1 MNVKLRTFAKDTLFT
16 TGTSLIN
23 LSLGI
28 GLSVVLAR
36 GLGPTDKGLYTMA
49 ALFPT
54 LIITFSNLGMG
65 AASVFFS
72 AKDRFPRAVLF
83 GNNTLVGLGLGSI
96 GILVGLLLLTAF
108 PNLVFPEVDRW
119 LLALA
124 LVLAPID
131 LFRLHVGKQMLLGTR
146 QIGKYNLSSLLYSA
160 IFLLS
165 LLVALIAF
173 KTGVQG
179 AIGASVVSS
188 LILSAIVG
196 IWVWRTVGGF
206 SIRLNRDFFRE
217 VLGYG
222 LGTYVGNV
230 IGFLNYRIEILLL
243 GALMPSTAIGFYSI
257 SVGLAER
264 LWLVSQS
271 ASTMIFPVISAME
284 TEKERQQLT
293 PLVSRNVLLITG
305 LGAIVLFFLSPWLIE
320 LLYSSA
326 YLPSIPLFRVLL
338 PGIVFI
344 SASRVLAN
352 DIAGR
357 GKPIVNAYIGG
368 AGLVV
373 QVGLNL
379 WLVPL
384 LGAMGS
390 AIATTIAY
398 GLVLA
403 ATILVYSRLS
413 SLALPKILLPQR
425 SDLKLYH
432 RMAQLG
438 WGWVRSRLV
447 PRTL

>member
-1 MNVKLRTFAKDTLFT
+1 MMLRTFAKDTLYT
-16 TGTSLIN
+16 TSASLVN
-23 LSLGI
+23 LGLGI
-28 GLSVVLAR
+28 ALSVVLAR
-36 GLGPTDKGLYTMA
+36 GLGPADKGLYTMA

-54 LIITFSNLGMG
+54 LIITFVNLGMG
-65 AASVFFS
+65 PATVFFS
-72 AKDRFPRAVLF
+72 AKDRFPRHVLF
-83 GNNTLVGLGLGSI
+83 GNNTLVGLGLGAI
-96 GILVGLLLLTAF
+96 GILAGLVLLSVF
-108 PNLVFPEVDRW
+108 PQLVFPEVDRW

-124 LVLAPID
+124 LVLVPID
-131 LFRLHVGKQMLLGTR
+131 LFRSQIGNQMLLGTR
-146 QIGKYNLSSLLYSA
+146 QIGKYNSSSILYSA
-160 IFLLS
+160 VFLIL
-165 LLVALIAF
+165 LLVALVAF
-173 KTGVQG
+173 KAGVKG
-179 AIGASVVSS
+179 AIGASVLSS
-188 LILSAIVG
+188 LVLSAILG

-206 SIRLNRDFFRE
+206 SIRLDRGYFRE

-284 TEKERQQLT
+284 TEKERQELT

-305 LGAIVLFFLSPWLIE
+305 MGATVLFFLSPWLIE
-320 LLYSSA
+320 LLYSSV
-326 YLPSIPLFRVLL
+326 YLPSVPLFRVLL

-357 GKPIVNAYIGG
+357 GKPILNAYVGGIG
-368 AGLVV
+368 LLL

-379 WLVPL
+379 WLVPRF
-384 LGAMGS
+384 GAMGS
-390 AIATTIAY
+390 AIATTISY

-403 ATILVYSRLS
+403 ARVLVYSRLS
-413 SLALPKILLPQR
+413 ALTLSKILLPQR
-425 SDLKLYH
+425 SDIRLY
-432 RMAQLG
+432 RRLAQLS
-438 WGWVRSRLV
+438 WGWIRAHLARSK
-447 PRTL
+447 P